1 MIFVGPFSPRF
12 TADTLVV
19 SVNVG
24 EGGPAPG
31 EALRFPWEFA
41 VIVKGRR
48 GRDFGI
54 GERGFGLER
63 GEKEVRGK
71 RGWTYSRKPLVEI
84 GSLQASSS
92 GVTCGTLRA
101 TLADRVP

>member
-1 MIFVGPFSPRF
+1 VMIFAGPCSPRF
-12 TADTLVV
+12 TADALVV

-31 EALRFPWEFA
+31 EALRIPWEFA

-54 GERGFGLER
+54 GERGFGLVAAGREGER
-63 GEKEVRGK
+63 RGAGCTVK
-71 RGWTYSRKPLVEI
+71 ANC
-84 GSLQASSS
+84 ASS
-92 GVTCGTLRA
+92 LRA
-101 TLADRVP
+101 AEHSDAYAR